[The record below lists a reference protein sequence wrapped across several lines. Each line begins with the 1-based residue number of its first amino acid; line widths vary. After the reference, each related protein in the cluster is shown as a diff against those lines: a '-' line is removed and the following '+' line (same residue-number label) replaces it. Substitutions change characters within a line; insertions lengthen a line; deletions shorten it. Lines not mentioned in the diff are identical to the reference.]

1 MLKIFYKVFAI
12 ALIILLTSLFFI
24 NKGSELNPLIT
35 DNNSELEQIIAEN
48 KGKVIYLDFWAS
60 WCGPC
65 RQSFPWLN
73 RMQEHHNDLKIISI
87 NLDNNKSLA
96 DKFLTDVPA
105 NFTVIYDPKGVFAK
119 QYKIKGMPSSYL
131 INKAGKL
138 ISAHSGFSLSKQEQY
153 EQEIKT
159 LLAE

>member
-1 MLKIFYKVFAI
+1 MLKVLYKVIAIIIISALAFVGCTDKIQSTNIEVNPLKQAI
-12 ALIILLTSLFFI
+12 A
-24 NKGSELNPLIT
+24 
-35 DNNSELEQIIAEN
+35 AN

-73 RMQEHHNDLKIISI
+73 DIQGKYKNLKIISI
-87 NLDNNKSLA
+87 NLDNDKNLA
-96 DKFLTDVPA
+96 NEFLAETPA
-105 NFTVIYDPKGVFAK
+105 NFTVIYDPKGKLAK

-131 INKAGKL
+131 FNKASKL
-138 ISAHSGFSLSKQEQY
+138 VSSHAGFSISKQDKY
-153 EQEIKT
+153 EQEIKL

>member
-1 MLKIFYKVFAI
+1 MLKTLYKII
-12 ALIILLTSLFFI
+12 AVSLIILLAFVVFTDKEQPTNI
-24 NKGSELNPLIT
+24 EDNPLAQAIT
-35 DNNSELEQIIAEN
+35 EH

-73 RMQEHHNDLKIISI
+73 DMQDKYKNLKIISI
-87 NLDNNKSLA
+87 NLDNDKRLA
-96 DKFLTDVPA
+96 DEFLTATPA
-105 NFTVIYDPKGVFAK
+105 NFTVIYDPKGKLAK

-131 INKAGKL
+131 INKAGEL
-138 ISAHSGFSLSKQEQY
+138 VGAHSGFSVSKQDKY
-153 EQEIKT
+153 EQEIIL